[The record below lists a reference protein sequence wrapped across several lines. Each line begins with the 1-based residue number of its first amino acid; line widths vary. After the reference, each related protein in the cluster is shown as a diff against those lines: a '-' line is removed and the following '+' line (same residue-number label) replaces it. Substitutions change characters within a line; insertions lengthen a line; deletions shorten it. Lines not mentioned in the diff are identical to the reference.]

1 MFKTLATTVAFSLAA
16 LGAQAA
22 TVVNGSFEDPGN
34 PVAKATDGQL
44 FTALATGT
52 GNNSWSIF
60 TALPGWTKVTGDG
73 IEIQTNN
80 TLTTIDGHN
89 GSQHYVELDS
99 NNNSSMQQ
107 TINFTS
113 TGRYELSFFYS
124 PRDGNVASNIISY
137 SVAEAFSPFSQLLLD
152 SVAGPSLDP
161 ATSVGK
167 WTEITAEFI
176 VKTKGLHT
184 LTFAAL
190 GTKGDKVSY
199 GGFIDDV
206 SISTVPVPLPAGGLL
221 LIGAVG
227 GLAVLRHRKA
237 RAA

>member
-22 TVVNGSFEDPGN
+22 TVVNGGFEDPGN
-34 PVAKATDGQL
+34 PVAVATDGQL
-44 FTALATGT
+44 FTALASGT

-60 TALPGWTKVTGDG
+60 TALPGWTKASGDG

-80 TLTTIDGHN
+80 TLTTINANTG
-89 GSQHYVELDS
+89 QHYVELDS

-107 TINFTS
+107 TIDFTS
-113 TGRYELSFFYS
+113 TGRYLLSFFYS
-124 PRDGNVASNIISY
+124 PRDTNVASNIISY

-190 GTKGDKVSY
+190 GTKGDKVSF

-227 GLAVLRHRKA
+227 GLAVLRRRKA

>member
-1 MFKTLATTVAFSLAA
+1 MFKILATSVALSLAA

-22 TVVNGSFEDPGN
+22 TVVNGGFEDPGN

-124 PRDGNVASNIISY
+124 PRDNNVASNIISY
-137 SVAEAFSPFSQLLLD
+137 SVAEAFSPFTQLLLD
-152 SVAGPSLDP
+152 SVTGPLP
-161 ATSVGK
+161 PTTSVGA
-167 WTEITAEFI
+167 WTKITAEFI
-176 VKTKGLHT
+176 VKATGNHT

-190 GTKGDKVSY
+190 GTKGDRVSY

-206 SISTVPVPLPAGGLL
+206 SIAAVPLPAGGLM
-221 LIGAVG
+221 LIGAIG
-227 GLAVLRHRKA
+227 GLALLRRRK